1 MMFGYPESI
10 ARCQHLK
17 INGTQCGSP
26 ALHRNRFCFFHKKWR
41 DQTVRV
47 NARARK
53 NAILELPVL
62 EDANSIQ
69 VALMQVMRLL
79 ASGQLDHKTASLLLY
94 GLQTA
99 SFNLRHTSFEPIM
112 KQTVIINP
120 KNVDQAVLGEDL
132 WEKEDFEE
140 EVDEEQEDGSVEI
153 QAVADTSPL
162 PHPPAPLPPS
172 HPACSI
178 DFSGGNHGHRHAYR
192 PYDHGRHQPA
202 KDFQEL
208 H

>member
-1 MMFGYPESI
+1 MFGYPESI

-53 NAILELPVL
+53 NASFELPVL

-69 VALMQVMRLL
+69 VALMQVLRLL
-79 ASGQLDHKTASLLLY
+79 ASGQLEHKTASLLLY

-99 SFNLRHTSFEPIM
+99 SFNLRHSSFEPAH
-112 KQTVIINP
+112 KESVVIDP
-120 KNVDQAVLGEDL
+120 RSVDETPLGEDV
-132 WEKEDFEE
+132 WCAEQFEE
-140 EVDEEQEDGSVEI
+140 DDEEDEGDAQESGQGLEI
-153 QAVADTSPL
+153 QAIAAPAVAR
-162 PHPPAPLPPS
+162 APS
-172 HPACSI
+172 PACYWV
-178 DFSGGNHGHRHAYR
+178 GGAVMREIV
-192 PYDHGRHQPA
+192 GRA
-202 KDFQEL
+202 ATLTTDGSSRSL
-208 H
+208 T

>member
-1 MMFGYPESI
+1 
-10 ARCQHLK
+10 
-17 INGTQCGSP
+17 
-26 ALHRNRFCFFHKKWR
+26 
-41 DQTVRV
+41 
-47 NARARK
+47 
-53 NAILELPVL
+53 
-62 EDANSIQ
+62 
-69 VALMQVMRLL
+69 MQVMCLL
-79 ASGQLDHKTASLLLY
+79 ASGQLEHKIASLLLY

-99 SFNLRHTSFEPIM
+99 SFNLRHTNFEPIM

-120 KNVDQAVLGEDL
+120 KDVDQAVLGEDL

-140 EVDEEQEDGSVEI
+140 EVDEEQEEGSVEI

-162 PHPPAPLPPS
+162 PLPPAPLPAS

-178 DFSGGNHGHRHAYR
+178 DFPGGNHGHRHAYR
-192 PYDHGRHQPA
+192 PYHHGHHQPG